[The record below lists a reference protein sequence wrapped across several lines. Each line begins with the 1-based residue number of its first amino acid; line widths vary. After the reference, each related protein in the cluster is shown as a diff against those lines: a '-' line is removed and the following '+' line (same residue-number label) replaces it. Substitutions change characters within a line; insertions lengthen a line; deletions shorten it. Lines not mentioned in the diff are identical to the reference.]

1 MALNKFKINRKLI
14 FQISLVLIGFFIIF
28 FTYFNTDKQKEIVKK
43 NEQEKTLEEKKLPE
57 NTSTFENI
65 QYEGVDK
72 SGNKFIINSEYAEF
86 KNDIPNLINMERILA
101 RFFFKDG
108 TILKITSDYGTYDNI
123 TNDME
128 FEQNV
133 KMYYLESTLFAEK
146 ADFVNSK
153 NYLFVQG
160 NVVAEGLEGDLRADK
175 MNFDLTEKKL
185 RISMYNE
192 NKVNIKVNY

>member
-1 MALNKFKINRKLI
+1 MPLL
-14 FQISLVLIGFFIIF
+14 
-28 FTYFNTDKQKEIVKK
+28 K
-43 NEQEKTLEEKKLPE
+43 NLHT
-57 NTSTFENI
+57 
-65 QYEGVDK
+65 
-72 SGNKFIINSEYAEF
+72 EYAEF
-86 KNDIPNLINMERILA
+86 KNDLPNIINMENILC

-108 TILKITSDYGTYDNI
+108 TVLKITSDFGIYNNI

-133 KMYYLESTLFAEK
+133 KMYYLENTLFSDK
-146 ADFVNSK
+146 ANFVNSE

-160 NVVAEGLEGDLRADK
+160 NVIAEGLVGNLSADK

-192 NKVNIKVNY
+192 DKVNIRVNY

>member
-1 MALNKFKINRKLI
+1 M
-14 FQISLVLIGFFIIF
+14 
-28 FTYFNTDKQKEIVKK
+28 
-43 NEQEKTLEEKKLPE
+43 PE

-133 KMYYLESTLFAEK
+133 KMYYLEKKLFSEK
-146 ADFVNSK
+146 ANFVNSE
-153 NYLFVQG
+153 NYLFVEG
-160 NVVAEGLEGDLRADK
+160 NVIAEGAEGDLSADK
-175 MNFDLTEKKL
+175 MDFDLTEKKL
-185 RISMYNE
+185 RISMYNQD
-192 NKVNIKVNY
+192 KVNIRVNY